1 MKYCPKE
8 IKNKITSQRIIERYK
23 EEHSE
28 DDD

>member
-8 IKNKITSQRIIERYK
+8 LKKKVISQRIIERFK
-23 EEHSE
+23 EKREG